1 MDLLIRR
8 WYEQHRTGE
17 REAFDRM
24 THMKRPEFARQEAEK
39 LLKEQKDQPLAGRK
53 S

>member
-8 WYEQHRTGE
+8 WHEQHRTGE

-24 THMKRPEFARQEAEK
+24 IHMKRPEFARREAEK
-39 LLKEQKDQPLAGRK
+39 VLKERKDQPLAGRK